1 MQQTG
6 TGLAA
11 NSGCVSLPFHPY
23 LSSWLLFLTTAP
35 PRLALH
41 SAQVIRELVKIN
53 TLQKENIAAT
63 PAPLLPRRTPL
74 PFVRGPRELGIW
86 NVQYR
91 QELFR
96 PSHPQAVTSLWL
108 CQCPCGWFSTGTGGF
123 GVDHYL
129 TKEREKN
136 GNQTLVHAWQ
146 PRRNLTIRSQALLE
160 GRFSNPEGLESK
172 RGLFY

>member
-63 PAPLLPRRTPL
+63 PAPPSPAALPCPL
-74 PFVRGPRELGIW
+74 
-86 NVQYR
+86 
-91 QELFR
+91 
-96 PSHPQAVTSLWL
+96 S
-108 CQCPCGWFSTGTGGF
+108 
-123 GVDHYL
+123 
-129 TKEREKN
+129 
-136 GNQTLVHAWQ
+136 
-146 PRRNLTIRSQALLE
+146 E
-160 GRFSNPEGLESK
+160 GHGS
-172 RGLFY
+172 